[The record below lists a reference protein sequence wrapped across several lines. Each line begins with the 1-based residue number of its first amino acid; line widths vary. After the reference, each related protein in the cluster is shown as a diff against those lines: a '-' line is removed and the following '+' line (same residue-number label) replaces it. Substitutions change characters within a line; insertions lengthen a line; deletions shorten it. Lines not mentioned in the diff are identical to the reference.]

1 MCKKVVVIIIVTH
14 IRIGIGYY
22 EFLYILAL
30 VTGQLAIIINVPVKS
45 IHDLYNI
52 YHVLIFPVPLLKNI
66 FIVNLINN
74 GISKK
79 KTPYSMDISHLNA
92 CV

>member
-1 MCKKVVVIIIVTH
+1 MCKKVVVII
-14 IRIGIGYY
+14 IGIGYY

-66 FIVNLINN
+66 FIVNLITFCKFKGDQKYSHDN
-74 GISKK
+74 GVRARR
-79 KTPYSMDISHLNA
+79 PD
-92 CV
+92 